1 MRKSV
6 CNKRKLRGRARPRN
20 GDISL
25 FQRFLKMGASTAD
38 CIWQRAESIPE
49 LLNPE
54 RSTIMKYRLLGKS
67 GLRVSEAA
75 LGTMTF
81 GDEWGWG
88 SPKAEAQKVYE
99 TYRDAGGN
107 FIDTANFYT
116 NGTSETF
123 LGEFMQ
129 GHRESVVLAT
139 KYSNAAPGNDP
150 NAAGNH
156 RKSMMQAVEASL
168 KRLQTDY
175 IDLYW
180 VHIWDGITPVE
191 EVMRGLDDL
200 VRQGKI
206 LHAGISDAPA
216 WWVAQANTLAEVR
229 GWTQFIGLQI
239 EYSLIE
245 RTVERELIPM
255 AKTLNVGV
263 LAWSPL
269 ARGVLS
275 GKYHGEGKADGGR
288 MTNEGMK
295 DFLPEEKRAARII
308 SALKAVSEQVGRSMA
323 QVALAWLRYQTVPVI
338 PIIGARKVSQLQDNL
353 ASLDLELSAEQLKSL
368 DGAAESSSVSPR
380 VFTTEKWF
388 VQLGTAACGIAC
400 CSKCG
405 TSCRI
410 VMRVLT

>member
-1 MRKSV
+1 
-6 CNKRKLRGRARPRN
+6 
-20 GDISL
+20 
-25 FQRFLKMGASTAD
+25 
-38 CIWQRAESIPE
+38 
-49 LLNPE
+49 
-54 RSTIMKYRLLGKS
+54 MKYKLLGKS

-81 GDEWGWG
+81 GDELAWG

-99 TYRDAGGN
+99 TYREVGGN
-107 FIDTANFYT
+107 FVDTANFYT
-116 NGTSETF
+116 NGTSEKF
-123 LGEFMQ
+123 VGEFIQ

-139 KYSNAAPGNDP
+139 KYSLAKPGNDP

-191 EVMRGLDDL
+191 EVMRSLDDL
-200 VRQGKI
+200 VRQGKVFYV
-206 LHAGISDAPA
+206 GISDAPA
-216 WWVAQANTLAEVR
+216 WWIAQANTLAELR

-239 EYSLIE
+239 EYSLME
-245 RTVERELIPM
+245 RTVERELLPM
-255 AKTLNVGV
+255 AKALNLGV

-269 ARGVLS
+269 ASGVLT

-295 DFLPEEKRAARII
+295 DFLPEEQRAVPII
-308 SALKAVSEQVGRSMA
+308 SAVKSVSEQTGRSMA
-323 QVALAWLRYQTVPVI
+323 QVALAWLRHQTLAVI

-353 ASLDLELSAEQLKSL
+353 ASLALELSAEQLKSL
-368 DGAAESSSVSPR
+368 DRASRIG
-380 VFTTEKWF
+380 
-388 VQLGTAACGIAC
+388 LGFPQSIYEREMVRAIRYG
-400 CSKCG
+400 G
-405 TSCRI
+405 MWDR
-410 VMRVLT
+410 LLL